1 MTARL
6 PHLVDRDEL
15 SSKRCWCGHSAL
27 AHLTGRCL
35 GVDLITNPRTR
46 ELAAGEACWC
56 ANVPWRCEGCMLP
69 DDIQLGPADEA
80 CPWHP
85 HRSHQITE
93 LGAR

>member
-35 GVDLITNPRTR
+35 GIDLTTNPRTR
-46 ELAAGEACWC
+46 ELAAGATCRC
-56 ANVPWRCEGCMLP
+56 QNVTWRCERCIGV
-69 DDIQLGPADEA
+69 DSIQLGPADEP

-85 HRSHQITE
+85 EQSHRITE